1 MLPMDQIRRTVTATL
16 KGGVMIDRKEKSEID
31 YGFNMSND
39 WSEEESFKKRRSWKD
54 PKLTRGLEYLMLQL
68 MCDTS

>member
-1 MLPMDQIRRTVTATL
+1 
-16 KGGVMIDRKEKSEID
+16 MIDRKEKSEID